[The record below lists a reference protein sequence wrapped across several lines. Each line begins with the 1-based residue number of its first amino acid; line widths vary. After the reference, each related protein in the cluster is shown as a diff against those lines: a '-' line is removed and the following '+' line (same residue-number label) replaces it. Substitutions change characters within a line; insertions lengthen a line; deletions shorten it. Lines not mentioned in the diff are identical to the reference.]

1 MNREPSIEHPES
13 GIQHPLPL
21 ALTHYSITQT
31 IAALRPAVTIR
42 RLEFLHHSKRKMS
55 EKIRVIQ
62 VGLGGMGQGWLNN
75 LDKSE
80 DVEIVGV
87 VDLREEAAQAA
98 AEKVG
103 LSADNAYT
111 DMNVAIEKHQP
122 DAVVDVTIPAAHRE
136 VTLTALAAGCH
147 VIGEKPLS
155 DSLSNAQ
162 EMVQAAEDA
171 GKIYM
176 VSQNYRWAKA
186 IRAMRKAIVDG
197 LIGKVTTANIDFYIG
212 AHFGGFR
219 DEMDHP
225 LLLDMSI
232 HHFDM
237 LRCVT
242 GADPQAVYCHEFN
255 PHGSWYKGDVATT
268 AIFEMTEGIVFTYRG
283 SWCAEGHN
291 TNWNGNWRIIGD
303 KGSIIWDGAETLVA
317 EILTDAEE
325 GFTRPK
331 EEVEI
336 EKPEA
341 GPEGLPGS
349 LARFV
354 TAIREGGQPET
365 WCGDNIR
372 SVAMVFGAVESAG
385 QGERIE
391 VSW

>member
-1 MNREPSIEHPES
+1 
-13 GIQHPLPL
+13 
-21 ALTHYSITQT
+21 
-31 IAALRPAVTIR
+31 
-42 RLEFLHHSKRKMS
+42 MS
-55 EKIRVIQ
+55 ERIRVIQ
-62 VGLGGMGQGWLNN
+62 VGLGGMGQGWLNT
-75 LDKSE
+75 LKSCE
-80 DVEIVGV
+80 DVDIVGV
-87 VDLREEAAQAA
+87 VDLREEAARAA

-103 LSADNAYT
+103 IGAENAGT
-111 DMNVAIEKHQP
+111 DMHAALEKYQP
-122 DAVVDVTIPAAHRE
+122 DAVVDVTIPAAHKE

-155 DSLSNAQ
+155 DSLPNAQ
-162 EMVQAAEDA
+162 EMVRAAEKA

-176 VSQNYRWAKA
+176 VSQNYRWAKSVRA
-186 IRAMRKAIVDG
+186 IRKAIQDG
-197 LIGKVTTANIDFYIG
+197 LIGKVTAANIDFYIG

-242 GADPQAVYCHEFN
+242 GVDPQAVYCLEYN

-291 TNWNGNWRIIGD
+291 TNWNGHWRIIGD
-303 KGSIIWDGAETLVA
+303 KGTIIWDGADVLTA
-317 EILTDAEE
+317 EILTGAKE

-331 EEVEI
+331 ELVEI
-336 EKPEA
+336 ARPEV
-341 GPEGLPGS
+341 GPEGLGGS

-354 TAIREGGQPET
+354 TAI
-365 WCGDNIR
+365 W
-372 SVAMVFGAVESAG
+372 
-385 QGERIE
+385 
-391 VSW
+391 

>member
-1 MNREPSIEHPES
+1 
-13 GIQHPLPL
+13 
-21 ALTHYSITQT
+21 
-31 IAALRPAVTIR
+31 
-42 RLEFLHHSKRKMS
+42 MS
-55 EKIRVIQ
+55 DKIRVIQ

-75 LDKSE
+75 LVKND
-80 DVEIVGV
+80 DIEIAGV
-87 VDLREEAAQAA
+87 VDLREEAALAA

-103 LSADNAYT
+103 IDAENAHTEMSAAL
-111 DMNVAIEKHQP
+111 EKHHP

-162 EMVQAAEDA
+162 EMVRAAEEA

-176 VSQNYRWAKA
+176 VSQNYRWSKPVRA
-186 IRAMRKAIVDG
+186 IRKAIQDG

-242 GADPQAVYCHEFN
+242 GADPRAVYCHEFN
-255 PHGSWYKGDVATT
+255 PHGSWYQGDVATT
-268 AIFEMTEGIVFTYRG
+268 AVFEMTEGILFTYRG

-291 TNWNGNWRIIGD
+291 TGWNGIWRIIGD
-303 KGSIIWDGAETLVA
+303 RGTIIWDGGDGLTA

-336 EKPEA
+336 EKPDV
-341 GPEGLPGS
+341 GPEGLAGS

-354 TAIREGGQPET
+354 SAIREGSKPET

-385 QGERIE
+385 RSERIE
-391 VSW
+391 VKW